1 MVFEATQSFDL
12 SFYVSGGFLMI
23 AGAVNYK
30 FYGFYQENKFF
41 YISQKCF
48 TNFETSAFIQFNINN
63 IRSLL
68 CLEITFFLD
77 V

>member
-23 AGAVNYK
+23 AGADNYK
-30 FYGFYQENKFF
+30 FYGFYQQQKNHLFLKYLFF
-41 YISQKCF
+41 
-48 TNFETSAFIQFNINN
+48 
-63 IRSLL
+63 
-68 CLEITFFLD
+68 